1 MASGVTDPPPEV
13 VPPRYWEIW
22 YEACKLLE
30 ENADLTILAKDSDPS
45 DNGDDGCENTDH
57 GAGA

>member
-1 MASGVTDPPPEV
+1 VSEPPPEV
-13 VPPRYWEIW
+13 VPREYWEIW

-30 ENADLTILAKDSDPS
+30 ENAGLTILANSTDPS
-45 DNGDDGCENTDH
+45 DNSDDECENTDH